1 MSKNN
6 ANLRYKY
13 LHWQKLDNSAH
24 VFPVIAGEKMTNTYR
39 ICAELT
45 EEVDAALLQQALDII
60 LPKFNLFDVRLRRG
74 FFWYYLEENGKKAPR
89 VRQETNYPCRY
100 IHAKFNQNY
109 LFRVTYYKK
118 RINLEVFHVLTDG
131 MGGMNFLKE
140 LVYQYLR
147 LKHPELAAEHG
158 DDLSAGTSLNLE
170 DSFLQNYRKK
180 AKRQYASDKAFRIK
194 GEKLQDQQLGVMH
207 CILQLSAVKE
217 AAHRYGL
224 SINEYLVSV
233 FIWSIY
239 MAFARGSSTKRAIRV
254 AVPVNLR
261 TYFDSI
267 TTKNFFAMVA
277 AEFKAEDKEYT
288 FTEVVAEVKESLKD
302 QLVKE
307 HLEDIFSYNVS
318 KQRKIFNRAMP
329 TWIKNLAIRT
339 VYSQSALANTTTMT
353 NIGKVQLEPAY
364 QPYVTG
370 FNGILAMSKG
380 QPLKAT
386 ICSYEEHLTVTFSSI
401 LRETLIQKI
410 FCRQLVA
417 DEIPVEI
424 ETNGVYYE

>member
-6 ANLRYKY
+6 TYLRYKY

-39 ICAELT
+39 ISAELT
-45 EEVDAALLQQALDII
+45 EEVDGTLLQKALDII

-89 VRQETNYPCRY
+89 VRQETSYPCRY
-100 IHAKFNQNY
+100 IHAKFNQDY
-109 LFRVTYYKK
+109 LFRVTYYEK
-118 RINLEVFHVLTDG
+118 RINLEVFHALTDG
-131 MGGMNFLKE
+131 MGATFFLKE
-140 LVYQYLR
+140 ILYQYLR
-147 LKHPELAAEHG
+147 LKHPELAAENG
-158 DDLSAGTSLNLE
+158 DDLTAGTSLNLE
-170 DSFLQNYRKK
+170 DSFLQNYRKQ

-194 GEKLQDQQLGVMH
+194 GEKLQDQQLGVIH
-207 CILQLSAVKE
+207 CILPLSDIRK
-217 AAHRYGL
+217 AAHRYDL

-233 FIWSIY
+233 FVWSIY
-239 MAFARGSSTKRAIRV
+239 EACARGGSAGRAIRV

-261 TYFDSI
+261 TYFDST
-267 TTKNFFAMVA
+267 TTKNFFAMVS
-277 AEFKAEDKEYT
+277 AEFTAEDREYT
-288 FTEVVAEVKESLKD
+288 FPDVVEVVKASLKD

-318 KQRKIFNRAMP
+318 RQRKIFNRAMP

-353 NIGKVQLEPAY
+353 NIGRMELEKAY
-364 QPYVTG
+364 LPYVKN
-370 FNGILAMSKG
+370 FHAMLAMSKG

-386 ICSYEEHLTVTFSSI
+386 VCSFEDQLTVTFSSI
-401 LRETLIQKI
+401 LRETMIQKI

-417 DEIPVEI
+417 DEVPVKI

>member
-1 MSKNN
+1 MSGKN

-39 ICAELT
+39 ICAELKDD
-45 EEVDAALLQQALDII
+45 VDGAVLQKALDAI
-60 LPKFNLFDVRLRRG
+60 LPKFPLFNVRLRRG
-74 FFWYYLEENGKKAPR
+74 FFWYYLEENGKRAPR
-89 VRQETNYPCRY
+89 VRQETGYPCQY
-100 IHAKFNQNY
+100 IHAKLNQDY
-109 LFRVTYYKK
+109 LFRVTYYKR

-131 MGGMNFLKE
+131 MGAAVFLKE
-140 LVYQYLR
+140 ILYQYLR
-147 LKHPELAAEHG
+147 LKHPELVTENG

-170 DSFLQNYRKK
+170 DSFLRNYRKK
-180 AKRQYASDKAFRIK
+180 AESQYASDKAFRIK
-194 GEKLQDQQLGVMH
+194 GEKLQDQQLGILH
-207 CILQLSAVKE
+207 CILPLAKVRE
-217 AAHRYGL
+217 TAHGYGL

-233 FIWSIY
+233 FVWSIY
-239 MAFARGSSTKRAIRV
+239 EAYAKGESSRRAIRV

-261 TYFDSI
+261 TYFDST
-267 TTKNFFAMVA
+267 TTKNFFVMVS
-277 AEFKAEDKEYT
+277 AEFMAEDREYT
-288 FTEVVAEVKESLKD
+288 FPDVVEVVKRSLKE

-307 HLEDIFSYNVS
+307 HLEEIFSYNVS
-318 KQRKIFNRAMP
+318 RQRKIFNRAMP
-329 TWIKNLAIRT
+329 IWVKNIAIRA

-353 NIGKVQLEPAY
+353 NIGRMELEEAY
-364 QPYVTG
+364 TPYVENFYG
-370 FNGILAMSKG
+370 MLAMSKG

-386 ICSYEEHLTVTFSSI
+386 VCSFEEKLTVTFSSI